1 MRGGIVSALNNR
13 NQSECPVLTKPPV
26 AQLLIMPLSLEGHDV
41 PPDRLLLIAP
51 HIQALAAT
59 ALAVSDELPLQAD
72 TGDFAAT
79 LEAEAE

>member
-1 MRGGIVSALNNR
+1 M
-13 NQSECPVLTKPPV
+13 PVQTKPPP
-26 AQLLIMPLSLEGHDV
+26 AQQLPLPKSLEGHDV
-41 PPDRLLLIAP
+41 PPERLLLIAA

-72 TGDFAAT
+72 AGDFAAI